1 MNFTILEQLAI
12 FNVKIHL
19 KSFDFQIIIIFI
31 QDTDL
36 NKYYR
41 IVCSQIKT
49 IMHNKWVTQ
58 ITN

>member
-49 IMHNKWVTQ
+49 IMLHV
-58 ITN
+58 